1 MKMLLGIGVVWALV
15 LVAYFNRDSNIAP
28 AIMMILVFP
37 AALFAVACSGRRRD
51 WYDD

>member
-28 AIMMILVFP
+28 AIMMILIFP
-37 AALFAVACSGRRRD
+37 AALLAVASSGRHRD